1 MTTPSASA
9 PAPRAVFTEELTAI
23 AAGVHQDP
31 HRVLGAH
38 LDDGIVTFRTLRP
51 MADAV
56 VVVTPDGEIP
66 AAHEHDGVWV
76 AALEAPAVPDYR
88 LRVTYGGIPDDAR

>member
-1 MTTPSASA
+1 MTTPPASA
-9 PAPRAVFTEELTAI
+9 PAPRGVFTEELTAI

-38 LDDGIVTFRTLRP
+38 LDDGVVTFRTLRP
-51 MADAV
+51 LADAV

-66 AAHEHDGVWV
+66 PRTSTTASGWPRSRRPRSRTTACG
-76 AALEAPAVPDYR
+76 
-88 LRVTYGGIPDDAR
+88 